1 MIRLKRVFGI
11 MLSVVMLFSVFTVGS
26 FATEA
31 DPIEQQEDLTVEQTV
46 EPVGEDDPEPV
57 ETVYYV
63 KNLSVQVNGNAAVLK
78 WESDYTQDETG
89 DTRNE
94 DIFSIYLND
103 EIQSLEDGTIKFNDE
118 DNTYRAELSIA
129 DSSAYSFYVSTSETS
144 KSDVVTYVPAVKE
157 LKGVAGYQKVLLK
170 WDSVSN
176 ATKYR
181 VEVYRN
187 SKLYKTAD
195 VTTNSYNASTP
206 DFSTDGVANSK
217 YYTYK
222 FNVYAYKDNVRS
234 QVMAVSKNPV
244 RPMLITAKAKTSKA
258 ITRSGKRVVTLKKGQ
273 KFVSAGFNG
282 GRLKP
287 YIRGKRCSFP
297 LIYSKSNKA
306 SYISTDYS
314 IEEKE
319 KFANDKH
326 LSSGTKYLIWVSQYT
341 QRVNLFVKENGRWK
355 YVKNYRCSTGKAST
369 PTAVGDYKIHK
380 RMKSRHGIP
389 YWTSFYS
396 NMSIHTKPT
405 WKSAKVLGSPK
416 SGGCVRVEKPNAYWV
431 YKNIGKG
438 TRVITY

>member
-1 MIRLKRVFGI
+1 MIRFKRAFGI
-11 MLSVVMLFSVFTVGS
+11 LLSVLMAFSVFTVGS

-31 DPIEQQEDLTVEQTV
+31 EPIEQQEDLTVEQTM
-46 EPVGEDDPEPV
+46 EPVGEGDPEPV

-63 KNLSVQVNGNAAVLK
+63 KNLSVQVNGTNAVLK
-78 WESDYTQDETG
+78 WESDYTSE
-89 DTRNE
+89 DTE
-94 DIFSIYLND
+94 DTKYEDVFSIYLND
-103 EIQSLEDGTIKFNDE
+103 EKQSLEYGMITLNGE
-118 DNTYRAELSIA
+118 DNTFNAELSIEENT
-129 DSSAYSFYVSTSETS
+129 AYVFYVSTSDIS
-144 KSDVVTYVPAVKE
+144 KSNIVTYVPAVKE

-222 FNVYAYKDNVRS
+222 FNVYAYKDNVCS

>member
-1 MIRLKRVFGI
+1 MIRFKRVFGVL
-11 MLSVVMLFSVFTVGS
+11 LSVVMAFSVFTVCS
-26 FATEA
+26 FATETV
-31 DPIEQQEDLTVEQTV
+31 PGEQQEDSTVEQIAESSV
-46 EPVGEDDPEPV
+46 EGEPVPS
-57 ETVYYV
+57 ETGYSVS
-63 KNLSVQVNGNAAVLK
+63 NFSVQVNGTTAVLK
-78 WESDYTQDETG
+78 WQSDYITSEIE
-89 DTRNE
+89 DTNYE

-103 EIQSLEDGTIKFNDE
+103 EKQALDEGPISFEEDF
-118 DNTYRAELSIA
+118 YYVELSIA
-129 DSSAYSFYVSTSETS
+129 DNTAYSFFVSTSETS
-144 KSDVVTYVPAVKE
+144 KSDVVTYVPAVRN
-157 LKGVAGYQKVLLK
+157 LKGVAGYRKVLLK
-170 WDSVSN
+170 WDSVVN
-176 ATKYR
+176 ASKYY

-187 SKLYKTAD
+187 SKLYKKIE
-195 VTTNSYNASTP
+195 VKTNSYNASTP

-222 FNVYAYKDNVRS
+222 FNVYVFKDNVCS
-234 QVMAVSKNPV
+234 QAVTISKNPV

-273 KFVSAGFNG
+273 TFVSAGFNG

-287 YIRGKRCSFP
+287 YIRGNRCSFP
-297 LIYSKSNKA
+297 LIYSKSNKG

-314 IEEKE
+314 VEEKE
-319 KFANDKH
+319 KFVNDKG

-341 QRVNLFVKENGRWK
+341 QRVNFFVKENGRWK
-355 YVKNYRCSTGKAST
+355 YVKNYRCSSGKAST

-380 RMKSRHGIP
+380 KMRSRHGIP

-438 TRVITY
+438 TRLITY